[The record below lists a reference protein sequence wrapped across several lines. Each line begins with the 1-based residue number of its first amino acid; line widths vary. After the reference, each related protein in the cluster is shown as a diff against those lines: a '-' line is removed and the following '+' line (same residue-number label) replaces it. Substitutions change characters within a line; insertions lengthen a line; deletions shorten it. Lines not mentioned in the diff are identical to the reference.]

1 MTFMGAWDILSV
13 YTEEMDI
20 SFRSPLFDKTCH
32 FPYVST
38 SDVAGPGRKRPM
50 GLNAKSWAS

>member
-38 SDVAGPGRKRPM
+38 SDVAGPGRKRP
-50 GLNAKSWAS
+50 WV